1 MASLLKTAELFI
13 QEMQMNNIPTTVN
26 YPKEL
31 QIEIHRIVFIDHIK
45 SIKHSIVLQNGELN
59 KHLGKKINTYA

>member
-1 MASLLKTAELFI
+1 
-13 QEMQMNNIPTTVN
+13 MNNIPTTFN
-26 YPKEL
+26 YPKKL

>member
-1 MASLLKTAELFI
+1 
-13 QEMQMNNIPTTVN
+13 MNNTPTTFN
-26 YPKEL
+26 YPKKS
-31 QIEIHRIVFIDHIK
+31 QIEIQHINFIDHIK